1 MPESDRNAGGPAAAA
16 NNDAATEGNAAATGP
31 GAGSSRVL
39 VKMIAVFLLIFGSFY
54 LWGTTESYQE
64 HVFAPYLVINADLS
78 GDILNALG
86 QKVIVDGPHI
96 SSSRFNV
103 TIARGCDGLP
113 PMALF
118 LAALG
123 AFPAPVLLKLPA
135 LLLCLPI
142 LAAFNLVRIVSL
154 FLVGVYYPDYFHVMH
169 VDVWQALYILFGVVL
184 FCLWLWWASG
194 RSARVPT

>member
-1 MPESDRNAGGPAAAA
+1 MPESDRNAGDPEAAA
-16 NNDAATEGNAAATGP
+16 DVEAATEEPTAAPRAGTG
-31 GAGSSRVL
+31 SNRVL
-39 VKMIAVFLLIFGSFY
+39 VRMVAIFLLIFGSFY
-54 LWGTTESYQE
+54 LWGTTDSYEE
-64 HVFAPYLVINADLS
+64 HVFAPYLAINAALS
-78 GDILNALG
+78 ADILNAFG
-86 QKVIVDGPHI
+86 QSVIVDGPHI

-113 PMALF
+113 PIALF

-123 AFPAPVLLKLPA
+123 AFPASVMLKLPA
-135 LLLCLPI
+135 LLVCLPL

-154 FLVGVYYPDYFHVMH
+154 FLVGAYYPDYFHVMH